1 MSEPAGL
8 VLFDKPAGWTSHD
21 AAEALRRMLP
31 RGTKVGHTGT
41 LDPLATGLLILLVG
55 PCTRL
60 QGVFQG
66 LGKVYSG
73 TIRLGLLTDTGDV
86 TGKAIEEKP
95 VPPLDLKGLQ
105 EVLSGHLG
113 VLEMPAPA
121 YSAVKHK
128 GRPLYQYARR
138 GEAVPEKPRRCE
150 VYEWTALS
158 YAAPEL
164 THRLSCSS
172 GTYVRSLAE
181 SIGKKLGCGG
191 TVSTLRRE
199 SIAEFSVS
207 EALTLEGLKTLSGT
221 ALRES
226 LRASLPRLQAAAAQR

>member
-1 MSEPAGL
+1 MSGPAGL
-8 VLFDKPAGWTSHD
+8 LLFDKPAGWTSHD

-55 PCTRL
+55 PATRL
-60 QGVFQG
+60 QGAFQG

-73 TIRLGLLTDTGDV
+73 TIRLGLTTDTGDA
-86 TGKAIEEKP
+86 TGRILDEKP
-95 VPPLDLKGLQ
+95 VPALDLVRLQ
-105 EVLSGHLG
+105 EVLDAHLG

-121 YSAVKHK
+121 YSAVKHR

-138 GEAVPEKPRRCE
+138 GEAVPAKPRRCE
-150 VYEWTALS
+150 VYGWKALS

-164 THRLSCSS
+164 SHRLSCSS

-181 SIGKKLGCGG
+181 SVGRALGCGG
-191 TVSTLRRE
+191 TVSALRRE
-199 SIAEFSVS
+199 GIADFSVA
-207 EALTLEGLKTLSGT
+207 EALTLEDLKALTT
-221 ALRES
+221 ASLRELLDKS
-226 LRASLPRLQAAAAQR
+226 FPRLLAAAGRK